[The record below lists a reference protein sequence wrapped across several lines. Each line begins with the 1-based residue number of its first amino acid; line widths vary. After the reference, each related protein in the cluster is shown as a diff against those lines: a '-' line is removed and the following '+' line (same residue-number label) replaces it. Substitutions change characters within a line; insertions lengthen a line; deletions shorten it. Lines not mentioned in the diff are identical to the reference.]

1 MIKNNSKKQI
11 LKAAMKIF
19 VVNGYSDTKMDDI
32 AFGAGLSKGAV
43 YHHYKS
49 KNELFLSLIDYWE
62 ISFLPKFYS
71 KDYKNI
77 SASNILKELATEIA
91 TNFKKKKYL
100 FLAELELWALANR
113 DQKVRER
120 TKKLYNKILNHLE
133 DIFKNAINDGEYK
146 NIDPGMAAIAVMTS
160 MQGVIWFSIFACAV
174 LRIHFIHIHS
184 VVCEKGFQEN
194 PSEPYHTL
202 RMDFVR

>member
-160 MQGVIWFSIFACAV
+160 MQGVIWFSIFEHKNFTAEEYINEVMNFIINGFKKSSV
-174 LRIHFIHIHS
+174 LMS
-184 VVCEKGFQEN
+184 
-194 PSEPYHTL
+194 T
-202 RMDFVR
+202 

>member
-1 MIKNNSKKQI
+1 MNKGNSKNQI

-32 AFGAGLSKGAV
+32 ALGAGLSKGAV
-43 YHHYKS
+43 YHYFNS

-62 ISFLPKFYS
+62 ESFLPKFYS

-77 SASNILKELATEIA
+77 SASNILKELANEIA
-91 TNFKKKKYL
+91 NNFNKKKYL

-113 DQKVRER
+113 DKKVRDR
-120 TKKLYNKILNHLE
+120 TKKLYNKILHHLE
-133 DIFKNAINDGEYK
+133 DIFKNAIDDGEYK

-160 MQGVIWFSIFACAV
+160 MQGVIWFSIFEHHNFTAEEYINEV
-174 LRIHFIHIHS
+174 
-184 VVCEKGFQEN
+184 
-194 PSEPYHTL
+194 
-202 RMDFVR
+202 MDFIINGFKKSSVLANT